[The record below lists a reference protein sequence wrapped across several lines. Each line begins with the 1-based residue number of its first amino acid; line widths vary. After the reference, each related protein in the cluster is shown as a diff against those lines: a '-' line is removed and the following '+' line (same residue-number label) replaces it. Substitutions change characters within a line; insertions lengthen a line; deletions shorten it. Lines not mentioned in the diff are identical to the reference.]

1 MKINKVSM
9 ILVIGLINLMEGC
22 AVVDKFESLIKQKE
36 PEIEHTISKKRTVS
50 FACGQE
56 GIKEYLGKG
65 WQVIDTKEKDIPCT
79 WKTEKANSRCDIDK
93 DKGCRITVPDKIGK
107 EYTYTIEKDIELKVK
122 DN

>member
-9 ILVIGLINLMEGC
+9 ILLIAVVNLIEGC
-22 AVVDKFESLIKQKE
+22 TVVDKFESLIKQKE
-36 PEIEHTISKKRTVS
+36 PGIERKITKKRTVS

-56 GIKEYLGKG
+56 GINKYLEKG
-65 WQVIDTKEKDIPCT
+65 WQVINTEEKDIPCT

-107 EYTYTIEKDIELKVK
+107 EFIYTIEKDIEPKAT